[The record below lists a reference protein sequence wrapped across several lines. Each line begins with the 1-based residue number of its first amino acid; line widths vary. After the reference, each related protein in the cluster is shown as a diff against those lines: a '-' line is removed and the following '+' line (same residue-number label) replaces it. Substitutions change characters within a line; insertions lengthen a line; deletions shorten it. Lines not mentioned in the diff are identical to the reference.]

1 MRILNLSFQNINSLA
16 GEGRI
21 DFDQGPIAESGV
33 FAITGPNGSGK
44 TSILDVITLALYGET
59 FRFSKPAEHVI
70 SKHTESGYAQ
80 VEFSIAGEKYR
91 ALWQANRDSNALPNM
106 QLSHLQDQQWQL
118 IAENPNT
125 VRQQLADIS
134 GMDFHRFSKSMVL
147 PQGDF
152 AAFLNALDSERMDIL
167 EKISG
172 ADLYANY
179 RQQFE
184 GQLPAIQ
191 SKVGQ
196 LEQEMALIPV
206 LPSVE
211 IESAE
216 ADLHDF
222 TEQAE
227 SLKQEL
233 ASLQNQQLQFANL
246 LALQQQ
252 RQQLSQQQQ
261 AISAQIATLESQRQR
276 LEQAPATDQL
286 QSELQILSQKQL
298 ELEEQQRQ
306 FNQLQTELA
315 QLQQQLPD
323 SGQLPRAELKQPDLL
338 AQKQTIETL
347 RQQVSTLKQ
356 QLPQQTE
363 LQSSIQQQLADKQYS
378 LSQLSALD
386 VSTADRLLIE
396 EFPDVVQLRNLRNQI
411 ADLQSQ
417 LKTQQKQTK
426 TSDQASKKNQ
436 TAIHTTQSRIAAL
449 ELQIEQQQ
457 QQLAE
462 LAPGKSIDDLQQ
474 LQTEQRERVKDIQEL
489 INIAELNQRLSKK
502 AWYDFFTPAPKLISD
517 DEADLQ
523 QKISGLDE
531 EISREENIAK
541 VLERAMAND
550 NLLRKMAKERSKLVD
565 GQPCHLCGSTEHP
578 YAHKL
583 PSFNDAKLALVDQR
597 SKVSDLKS
605 KRQNLNSQLKALQ
618 RENTQSEAKQ
628 RFLDQKRSDWNIL
641 ANRLNILG
649 ERLDINHIGPLKK
662 RLQEENDD
670 LSRINNLIRDVIDI
684 QRSISKAQTEIS
696 AKQQLLL
703 ALQQES
709 RQFLPMQEEQP
720 QEAANLEQQ
729 LSQLETELKTL
740 TTQLEK
746 QLTALGEK
754 LPSKG
759 KENAVFDRLN
769 TRRQDL
775 QINALRQQGLSDEIE
790 QLRQQL
796 QNTQQ
801 TIIDFHQQLSQ
812 AQDALQGEE
821 ALGLHLAIL
830 EKQQLIRQQQQQ
842 LDLQRMEFEAM
853 QALVYSHITAAGFGG
868 LEDLQAFLTLK
879 DRQAEILQQYQNYQQ
894 QLQTLQQQ
902 LSSLDANIQD
912 NAAGLE
918 QAIQE
923 EELQRLIQQLTQQ
936 LDIAQQEID
945 TLSHKLDKQQQ
956 YRLKYQTLEDEL
968 LHYYRQ
974 LAQVQGELEQLNNT
988 PGGLRAHVKQ
998 LLIDKLLSE
1007 ANRILEKINGRY
1019 YLRTGSSDHGLALE
1033 IEDTRQ
1039 NNIRRQPKTLS
1050 GGESFVVSLSLALA
1064 LAEIANNGQSVESL
1078 FLDEGFGNLD
1088 AESLYLAM
1096 GALEGLSIQG
1106 KTVGVISHVDGV
1118 KKRIKTQIELVKK
1131 PDGFSE
1137 LKWVA

>member
-70 SKHTESGYAQ
+70 TKHAENGYAQ

-91 ALWQANRDSNALPNM
+91 ALWQANRGANALPNM
-106 QLSHLQDQQWQL
+106 YLSHLQDQQWQV

-125 VRQQLADIS
+125 VRQKLADIS

-172 ADLYANY
+172 ADLYENY

-191 SKVGQ
+191 SKIGQ

-206 LPSVE
+206 LPSIE

-216 ADLHDF
+216 ADLQDF
-222 TEQAE
+222 TEQAA
-227 SLKQEL
+227 SLKQALEN
-233 ASLQNQQLQFANL
+233 LQNQQLQFANL
-246 LALQQQ
+246 QALQQQ

-261 AISAQIATLESQRQR
+261 VIYTQIATLDAQRQQ
-276 LEQAPATDQL
+276 LEQAPATEQL
-286 QSELQILSQKQL
+286 QSELQILSNRQL

-306 FNQLQTELA
+306 LNQLQTELVH
-315 QLQQQLPD
+315 LQQQLPD
-323 SGQLPRAELKQPDLL
+323 PNQLPRAELNQPELL
-338 AQKQTIETL
+338 QQKQTIESL
-347 RQQVSTLKQ
+347 RQQVSELKLH
-356 QLPQQTE
+356 LPQQTE
-363 LQSSIQQQLADKQYS
+363 LQASIQQQLADKQYS
-378 LSQLSALD
+378 LNQLSAQEA
-386 VSTADRLLIE
+386 SAADRLLID
-396 EFPDVVQLRNLRNQI
+396 EFPDVVQLRNLRGQI
-411 ADLQSQ
+411 ADLQAQ
-417 LKTQQKQTK
+417 LKTQQKLNK
-426 TSDQASKKNQ
+426 TTDQASKKNQ
-436 TAIHTTQSRIAAL
+436 TAIQNTQSRIAAL

-462 LAPGKSIDDLQQ
+462 LAPGRSVEDLQQ
-474 LQTEQRERVKDIQEL
+474 LQSEQRERVKDIQEL
-489 INIAELNQRLSKK
+489 LNIAELNQRLSKK
-502 AWYDFFTPAPKLISD
+502 AWYDFFTPAPKLISN
-517 DEADLQ
+517 DEVELQ
-523 QKISGLDE
+523 QRITRLDE

-550 NLLRKMAKERSKLVD
+550 NLLRKMAKERTKLVD

-597 SKVSDLKS
+597 SKISDLKS
-605 KRQNLNSQLKALQ
+605 QRQNLQSQLKTLQ

-628 RFLDQKRSDWNIL
+628 RFLEQKRSDWNIL

-649 ERLDINHIGPLKK
+649 DRLDINHIGQLKK

-696 AKQQLLL
+696 SKQQLLM

-709 RQFLPMQEEQP
+709 RQFLPIEDEKP
-720 QEAANLEQQ
+720 QEGPNLEQQ
-729 LSQLETELKTL
+729 LTQLENELKTL
-740 TTQLEK
+740 TAQLEK

-754 LPSKG
+754 LPAKG
-759 KENAVFDRLN
+759 KENALFDRLN

-775 QINALRQQGLSDEIE
+775 QINTLRQQGLTDEIE

-801 TIIDFHQQLSQ
+801 TIIDFHQQLTQ
-812 AQDALQGEE
+812 AQDALQREE
-821 ALGLHLAIL
+821 TLGLHLAIL
-830 EKQQLIRQQQQQ
+830 EKQQLIRQQQQHV
-842 LDLQRMEFEAM
+842 DLHRMEFEAM
-853 QALVYSHITAAGFGG
+853 QALVNNHIVAEGFAS
-868 LEDLQAFLTLK
+868 LEDLRALLALK
-879 DRQAEILQQYQNYQQ
+879 AQQAEILQQYQNYQQ

-902 LSSLDANIQD
+902 LASLDADIQH
-912 NAAGLE
+912 NAAGIE
-918 QAIQE
+918 QAVNQEDLQGQIQE
-923 EELQRLIQQLTQQ
+923 LTQQ
-936 LDIAQQEID
+936 LDISQLEID

-956 YRLKYQTLEDEL
+956 YRAKYQTIEDEL
-968 LHYYRQ
+968 LQYYRQ

-988 PGGLRAHVKQ
+988 PGGLRAYVKQ
-998 LLIDKLLSE
+998 LLVDKLLSE

-1019 YLRTGSSDHGLALE
+1019 YLRAGASDHGLALE

-1131 PDGFSE
+1131 PNGFSE

>member
-70 SKHTESGYAQ
+70 TKHTDAGYAQ

-91 ALWQANRDSNALPNM
+91 ALWRANRNSNALPDM
-106 QLSHLQDQQWQL
+106 SLSHLQDQQWQL

-125 VRQQLADIS
+125 VRQKLADIS

-172 ADLYANY
+172 ADLYENY

-191 SKVGQ
+191 NKVGQ
-196 LEQEMALIPV
+196 LEQAMALIPV
-206 LPSVE
+206 LPRIE

-216 ADLHDF
+216 ADLQDF
-222 TEQAE
+222 TEQTE
-227 SLKQEL
+227 LLKQEL
-233 ASLQNQQLQFANL
+233 EILQNQQLQFANL
-246 LALQQQ
+246 QALQQQ
-252 RQQLSQQQQ
+252 RQELSQQQQ
-261 AISAQIATLESQRQR
+261 AIYTEIASLEAQRQR

-286 QSELQILSQKQL
+286 QSELQILEQKQL
-298 ELEEQQRQ
+298 ELEQQQRQ
-306 FNQLQTELA
+306 LNQLQTELA

-323 SGQLPRAELKQPDLL
+323 SQPLPQTDFNQPDLL
-338 AQKQTIETL
+338 QQKQTIESL
-347 RQQVSTLKQ
+347 RQQVSELKL

-363 LQSSIQQQLADKQYS
+363 LQTSVQQQLADKQFS
-378 LSQLSALD
+378 LQQLGALETSA
-386 VSTADRLLIE
+386 ADRLLIE
-396 EFPDVVQLRNLRNQI
+396 EFPDVVQLRNYRQQI
-411 ADLQSQ
+411 AEIQTE
-417 LKTQQKQTK
+417 LKAQQKQNK
-426 TSDQASKKNQ
+426 TTDQASKKNQ
-436 TAIHTTQSRIAAL
+436 TAIHTTQSRISAL

-457 QQLAE
+457 QQLTE
-462 LAPGKSIDDLQQ
+462 LAPGKSVDDLQQ
-474 LQTEQRERVKDIQEL
+474 LQSEQRERVKDIQEL
-489 INIAELNQRLSKK
+489 LSIAELNQRLSKK
-502 AWYDFFTPAPKLISD
+502 AWYDFFTPAPKLISH
-517 DEADLQ
+517 DEVELQ
-523 QKISGLDE
+523 QKISLLDE
-531 EISREENIAK
+531 EIAREENIAK

-605 KRQNLNSQLKALQ
+605 NRQNLNSQLKTLQ

-628 RFLDQKRSDWNIL
+628 RFLEQKRSDWNIL

-649 ERLDINHIGPLKK
+649 DRLDINHVGQLKK
-662 RLQEENDD
+662 RLQEEEDD

-684 QRSISKAQTEIS
+684 QRNINKAQTEIS
-696 AKQQLLL
+696 AKQQLLI

-709 RQFLPMQEEQP
+709 RQFVSIEDEQP
-720 QEAANLEQQ
+720 QPASNLEQQ
-729 LSQLETELKTL
+729 LTQLETELKTL
-740 TTQLEK
+740 TAQLEK
-746 QLTALGEK
+746 QLLALGEK
-754 LPSKG
+754 LPAKG
-759 KENAVFDRLN
+759 KENALFDRLN

-775 QINALRQQGLSDEIE
+775 QINALRQQGLTDEIE

-801 TIIDFHQQLSQ
+801 TIIALHQQLSL
-812 AQDALQGEE
+812 AQEALQQEE
-821 ALGLHLAIL
+821 SLGLHLAIL

-842 LDLQRMEFEAM
+842 VDLQRLEFEAM
-853 QALVYSHITAAGFGG
+853 QSLVHSHITAEGFGS
-868 LEDLQAFLTLK
+868 LEDLQAFLALK
-879 DRQAEILQQYQNYQQ
+879 AQQTEVVHQHQALQQ
-894 QLQTLQQQ
+894 QLQLLKQQ
-902 LSSLDANIQD
+902 LAGLDEQIQQ

-918 QAIQE
+918 VAIQE
-923 EELQRLIQQLTQQ
+923 EDLQHQIHQLTQQ
-936 LDIAQQEID
+936 LDIAQQEVD

-956 YRLKYQTLEDEL
+956 YRLKYQSLEDEL
-968 LHYYRQ
+968 LQYYRQ

-988 PGGLRAHVKQ
+988 PGGLRAYVKQ
-998 LLIDKLLSE
+998 LLVEKLLSE

-1019 YLRTGSSDHGLALE
+1019 YLRAGASDHGLALE
-1033 IEDTRQ
+1033 IEDSRQ

-1131 PDGFSE
+1131 PDGLSE

>member
-70 SKHTESGYAQ
+70 TKHTDSGYAQ
-80 VEFSIAGEKYR
+80 VEFSVAGEKYR
-91 ALWQANRDSNALPNM
+91 AFWQATRSSNALPDM
-106 QLSHLQDQQWQL
+106 RLSHLQDQEWHL

-125 VRQQLADIS
+125 VRQKLADIS

-172 ADLYANY
+172 ADLYENY
-179 RQQFE
+179 RQQIE

-191 SKVGQ
+191 KKVGL

-206 LPSVE
+206 LPSIE
-211 IESAE
+211 IETAE
-216 ADLHDF
+216 ADLQDF
-222 TEQAE
+222 SDQAE
-227 SLKQEL
+227 SLKL
-233 ASLQNQQLQFANL
+233 ALESLQNQQSQFANL
-246 LALQQQ
+246 RALQEQ
-252 RQQLSQQQQ
+252 RLQLSQQEQ
-261 AISAQIATLESQRQR
+261 AVYDQIAKLETQRQQ
-276 LEQAPATDQL
+276 LEQAPATEHL
-286 QSELQILSQKQL
+286 QSELQILNNRQL
-298 ELEEQQRQ
+298 ELEQQQRQ
-306 FNQLQTELA
+306 LNQLQTELA
-315 QLQQQLPD
+315 HLQQQLPD
-323 SGQLPRAELKQPDLL
+323 PKLMPSADLNQPDLL
-338 AQKQTIETL
+338 QQKQTIESL
-347 RQQVSTLKQ
+347 RQQVSELKQ
-356 QLPQQTE
+356 GLPRQTE
-363 LQSSIQQQLADKQYS
+363 LQVSIEQQLADKQYS
-378 LSQLSALD
+378 LNQLVAKE
-386 VSTADRLLIE
+386 VTAADHVLLE
-396 EFPDVVQLRNLRNQI
+396 AFPDVVQLRNLRSNI
-411 ADLQSQ
+411 AELQGQ
-417 LKTQQKQTK
+417 VKTQQKQNK
-426 TSDQASKKNQ
+426 TTDQASKKNQ
-436 TAIHTTQSRIAAL
+436 TAINNTQTRITAL

-462 LAPGKSIDDLQQ
+462 LAPGKSLEDLQQ
-474 LQTEQRERVKDIQEL
+474 LQIDQRERVKDIQEL
-489 INIAELNQRLSKK
+489 LNIAELNQRLSKK
-502 AWYDFFTPAPKLISD
+502 AWYDFFTPAPKLISQ
-517 DEADLQ
+517 DEVELEQRIA
-523 QKISGLDE
+523 SLDE
-531 EISREENIAK
+531 DISREENIAK

-550 NLLRKMAKERSKLVD
+550 NLLRKMAKERTKLVD
-565 GQPCHLCGSTEHP
+565 GQPCHLCGSTDHP

-597 SKVSDLKS
+597 SKVTDLKS
-605 KRQNLNSQLKALQ
+605 QRQNLQSQLKTLQ

-628 RFLDQKRSDWNIL
+628 RFLEQKRSDWNIL

-649 ERLDINHIGPLKK
+649 DRLDINHIGQLKK

-670 LSRINNLIRDVIDI
+670 LSRINNLIRDVVDI
-684 QRSISKAQTEIS
+684 QRSMSKAQSEIS

-709 RQFLPMQEEQP
+709 RQFLPIEDELP
-720 QEAANLEQQ
+720 SETANLEQQ
-729 LSQLETELKTL
+729 LAQLETELKNL
-740 TTQLEK
+740 TAILEK
-746 QLTALGEK
+746 QLSNLGEK
-754 LPSKG
+754 LPAKG
-759 KENAVFDRLN
+759 KENALFDRLN

-775 QINALRQQGLSDEIE
+775 QINRLRQQGLTDEIE

-796 QNTQQ
+796 QSTQQ
-801 TIIDFHQQLSQ
+801 TIIEFHRQLTQ
-812 AQDALQGEE
+812 AQDALQQEE
-821 ALGLHLAIL
+821 SVGLHLAIL
-830 EKQQLIRQQQQQ
+830 EKQHLIRQQQQEVN
-842 LDLQRMEFEAM
+842 LQAMEFEAM
-853 QALVYSHITAAGFGG
+853 QALVNSHLIAEGFSG
-868 LEDLQAFLTLK
+868 LEHLQELLALK
-879 DRQAEILQQYQNYQQ
+879 SQQAEILQKYHEYQQ
-894 QLQTLQQQ
+894 QLQALQQQ
-902 LSSLDANIQD
+902 LVILDANIQQ
-912 NAAGLE
+912 NSAGL
-918 QAIQE
+918 ANAGNP
-923 EELQRLIQQLTQQ
+923 EELHSQIQQLTQQ
-936 LDIAQQEID
+936 LDISQQEID
-945 TLSHKLDKQQQ
+945 TLNHKLDKQQQ
-956 YRLKYQTLEDEL
+956 YRQKYQALEDEL
-968 LHYYRQ
+968 LQYYRQ
-974 LAQVQGELEQLNNT
+974 LAQVQTEVDQLSHT
-988 PGGLRAHVKQ
+988 PGGLRAYVQQ
-998 LLIDKLLSE
+998 LLVDKLLSE

-1019 YLRTGSSDHGLALE
+1019 YLRAGSSDHGLALE

-1039 NNIRRQPKTLS
+1039 NNIRRLPKTLS

-1131 PDGFSE
+1131 PNGYSE